1 MASVESV
8 LFTDV
13 SFVSEIGP
21 GIWKRLNKYLLN
33 EWEIIITRIYWVFT
47 MCHISDKGVIW
58 IVWFNSHGNPLRNL
72 LFSYSVLQKW
82 GNFSK
87 KIWRHLPK
95 FTQHSGDITEPW
107 NQLGLIQASTPNP
120 LDYTVPKESSSHTRL

>member
-33 EWEIIITRIYWVFT
+33 E
-47 MCHISDKGVIW
+47 
-58 IVWFNSHGNPLRNL
+58 
-72 LFSYSVLQKW
+72 
-82 GNFSK
+82 
-87 KIWRHLPK
+87 
-95 FTQHSGDITEPW
+95 
-107 NQLGLIQASTPNP
+107 
-120 LDYTVPKESSSHTRL
+120 